1 MATMLEVMES
11 RLGIQEIPGKAHN
24 KIIVGW
30 AAQIGHGEVTDDET
44 SWCSICACSA
54 AMDAGLPIPPHNIRL
69 LARSWLTWGVSAG
82 GDVRVGDV
90 AVWPRKEKWQGHV
103 NVVKDVRTYRGKL
116 QVRCI
121 GGNQGGL
128 KGGDAVTLT
137 DWIDAKG
144 ALDFRRAVPAT
155 VPDLRK
161 AGSTEIKKA
170 DQIQNGGWL
179 VTVIPATIASIQSF
193 FGPVAVPDFKNV
205 QEGLTFWQSILGGFN
220 AIGSLIGA
228 HPWIAGTI
236 LVGGLCVMVGHKIK
250 AARIAKHQAG
260 VPLSAEVAK
269 LAGA

>member
-11 RLGIQEIPGKAHN
+11 RLGIQEIPGKKHN
-24 KIIVGW
+24 AIIIGW
-30 AAQIGHGEVTDDET
+30 AAQIGHGEVTEDEV

-54 AMDAGLPIPPHNIRL
+54 AQDAGLPIPPHNIRL
-69 LARSWLTWGVSAG
+69 LARSWLTWGVKVD
-82 GDVRVGDV
+82 GDIVPGDV

-103 NVVKDVRTYRGKL
+103 NVVKEVRTYRGKL

-170 DQIQNGGWL
+170 DRVQNGGWL
-179 VTVIPATIASIQSF
+179 VTIIPATIASIKSM
-193 FGPVAVPDFKNV
+193 FGPVEVPEFASMTDS
-205 QEGLTFWQSILGGFN
+205 LSFWQSILGGVN
-220 AIGSLIGA
+220 AVGSLIGA
-228 HPWIAGTI
+228 HPWLAGTTVVGLLCV
-236 LVGGLCVMVGHKIK
+236 LVGNQIK
-250 AARIAKHQAG
+250 AARVAKHQAG
-260 VPLSAEVAK
+260 VPLSSEVAK
-269 LAGA
+269 LAGG